1 MALNNR
7 VNISIVIIGS
17 YQCGKT
23 SIVQRWVRPS
33 VRPFV
38 DETLAIEV
46 LSNSIRLNDNIYLVR
61 LWDTSGRVMYEP
73 LLSKYIY
80 NADCVVLVYDVTD
93 KDSWLKM
100 QQWMETIK
108 KDHNKNIPICIIGNK
123 IDKESIRRI
132 HKQDVHTYVRNC
144 GMGNIIHGEC
154 SAYTGENCFS
164 LYQMVIHYSKKP
176 SKETWTSISEKK
188 ESNCLIV

>member
-1 MALNNR
+1 MALNKR
-7 VNISIVIIGS
+7 VNISIVIMGS
-17 YQCGKT
+17 YQSGKS

-33 VRPFV
+33 VRPYV

-46 LSNSIRLNDNIYLVR
+46 LSNTIRLNDNIYLIR
-61 LWDTSGRVMYEP
+61 LWDTSGREMYEP

-93 KDSWLKM
+93 NKSWNKM
-100 QQWMETIK
+100 QQWLETIK

-123 IDKESIRRI
+123 IDKESTRRI
-132 HKQDVHTYVRNC
+132 HKQDVHTYVRTCEMN
-144 GMGNIIHGEC
+144 NIIHGEC

-164 LYQMVIHYSKKP
+164 LYQMIIHFSKKP
-176 SKETWTSISEKK
+176 SKKTWTSISDKK
-188 ESNCLIV
+188 ESSCLIV

>member
-1 MALNNR
+1 MSLDNR
-7 VNISIVIIGS
+7 VNISIVILGS
-17 YQCGKT
+17 YQCGKS
-23 SIVQRWVRPS
+23 SIVERWIRPS
-33 VRPFV
+33 VRPHA

-46 LSNSIRLNDNIYLVR
+46 LSNAIRLNDHVYLVR
-61 LWDTSGRVMYEP
+61 LWDTSGREMYEP

-93 KDSWLKM
+93 NNSWLKM
-100 QQWMETIK
+100 QKWIEIIK
-108 KDHNKNIPICIIGNK
+108 RDHSDNIPICIIGNK

-132 HKQDVHTYVRNC
+132 HKHDVHTFIRTC
-144 GMGNIIHGEC
+144 GMTNIIQGEC

-176 SKETWTSISEKK
+176 SIKTWTSLYNKK